1 MSLYTRDSIDRL
13 RDAVDMAEL
22 VGSKTDLRRV
32 GSRLSGLCP
41 FHDERTPS
49 FSVNAQEKLFYCFGC
64 HAKGDAIGFVEQTEG
79 LDFREAVEF
88 LAERYGIELELENE
102 DPQAEARRRRRE
114 RLLALL
120 DRAARFYDS
129 YLWESAEAARA
140 RDYLAGRGLSEEI
153 LRGFRVGYSPSAWDR
168 MLLGA
173 RQSGFSE
180 EELMAAGLA
189 QRGRDGRSAF
199 DRFRGRIM
207 FPLADGR
214 GRVLGFGAR
223 QMGEGRGP
231 KYLNT
236 SENELY
242 HKGRQLF
249 GLDIARA
256 EAAKSGRIVV
266 VEGYTDVLAL
276 HQAGIREAVAIMGTA
291 LTQEQLAEAGRAAST
306 LVLALDADRSG
317 QEAML
322 RASRLAEERGLE
334 LRVVEMPEGTDP
346 AELVT
351 SAGAEEFGERME
363 RAVPMIEFQV
373 RRVLA
378 DADLDSPS
386 GRDKALGEAR
396 KLISAVPE
404 RTATRDALVREAADR
419 LDIPVDYVLAARPRR
434 GAAAIR
440 RRQRPR
446 PRAAGAAVA
455 RSAGV
460 RRGIA
465 RGRARIPLDVP
476 RQRRGRTRVPRAA
489 RGGAPLLAGAAL
501 RARSS
506 GELVRRP
513 ARRPARGRPG
523 DRRGDHGRGDGRA
536 GAGRGNRARAAD
548 ELSPARAAQDRA
560 RAAPRG
566 ARRGQRTANGAR
578 RGSPAGATR
587 HGPSHGANGVKR
599 VALQRGSDAGPEG
612 RLPAAEGQQ

>member
-1 MSLYTRDSIDRL
+1 MALYTRDSIERL
-13 RDAVDMAEL
+13 RDTVDMAEL

-32 GSRLSGLCP
+32 GSRLTGLCP

-49 FSVNAQEKLFYCFGC
+49 FSVNAQDKLFYCFGC

-79 LDFREAVEF
+79 LDFRESVEF
-88 LAERYGIELELENE
+88 LADRYGVELELENE

-129 YLWESAEAARA
+129 YLWDSTEARRA
-140 RDYLAGRGLSEEI
+140 RDYLAGRGLSEEV
-153 LRGFRVGYSPSAWDR
+153 LRRFRVGYSPSAWDR

-236 SENELY
+236 SENEIY

-256 EAAKSGRIVV
+256 EAARSGRIVV

-291 LTQEQLAEAGRAAST
+291 LTQEQLAEVGRAAST

-322 RASRLAEERGLE
+322 RASRLADERGLE

-351 SAGAEEFGERME
+351 SAGPEEFGGRME
-363 RAVPMIEFQV
+363 RAIPMIEFQV

-378 DADLDSPS
+378 DADLDTPA

-419 LDIPVDYVLAARPRR
+419 LDVPADYVLAAP
-434 GAAAIR
+434 APAVIR
-440 RRQRPR
+440 RSYGGGDPGPEQP
-446 PRAAGAAVA
+446 PPSSSVVAGGFGEASLAAERAYLSMCLASGALGRKYLERLSEEHLSSPALRSARAHLVAAFDDPLAGLPEDDPATAAVVTGVAMAAQEHGEATEPALRMSYLQLELRRIERELRRASQSEDNA
-455 RSAGV
+455 R
-460 RRGIA
+460 RME
-465 RGRARIPLDVP
+465 
-476 RQRRGRTRVPRAA
+476 
-489 RGGAPLLAGAAL
+489 LAGA
-501 RARSS
+501 RQQ
-506 GELVRRP
+506 VRR
-513 ARRPARGRPG
+513 
-523 DRRGDHGRGDGRA
+523 DMD
-536 GAGRGNRARAAD
+536 
-548 ELSPARAAQDRA
+548 QVM
-560 RAAPRG
+560 
-566 ARRGQRTANGAR
+566 GQTA
-578 RGSPAGATR
+578 
-587 HGPSHGANGVKR
+587 
-599 VALQRGSDAGPEG
+599 
-612 RLPAAEGQQ
+612 